1 MQDLSE
7 ITGRYGSY
15 LKTVAQFLEKKPRSM
30 ATLAD
35 LIDDS
40 HAVHIFGFGRSG
52 TAALAMAIRLR
63 HFLSPAK
70 EVFWLGDQVRTPI
83 RERDLVILFSGSGDR
98 KEVVSFLDIA
108 SEKKARTFA
117 ITLNEKSPLAC
128 RAHERVVLPGMDGN
142 VVYGGGDFELAAW
155 YFQEIFLTYYGY
167 SHTIPK
173 EKVGHNHI

>member
-15 LKTVAQFLEKKPRSM
+15 LQDVAQFLEKNSRVM

-40 HAVHIFGFGRSG
+40 HAIHIFGFGRSG

-70 EVFWLGDQVRTPI
+70 EVFWLGDQVRNPV
-83 RERDLVILFSGSGDR
+83 RERDLVILVSASGDR
-98 KEVVSFLDIA
+98 KEVVSFLDLTLQ
-108 SEKKARTFA
+108 KKARTFA

-128 RAHERVVLPGMDGN
+128 RAHERVILPGMDGN
-142 VVYGGGDFELAAW
+142 MVYGGGDFELASW
-155 YFQEIFLTYYGY
+155 YFQEIFLTWYGLV
-167 SHTIPK
+167 HDIPK
-173 EKVGHNHI
+173 ERIGQNHV